1 MDNKEKK
8 KKQLRLAA
16 QFTGIAFQMGA
27 TIFVAAYFGNK
38 LDAHYKHEKNIITL
52 IFILIAMGFS
62 IWSILRQLKKM
73 NEKE

>member
-1 MDNKEKK
+1 MDKENQ

-27 TIFVAAYFGNK
+27 AIFVASYFGNK
-38 LDAHYKHEKNIITL
+38 LDAHYGHKKNVFTL

-73 NEKE
+73 NKKD